1 MCPTRYRVKPAR
13 GGKKKDG
20 ERPFGASLL
29 GKPFG
34 AAGKAP
40 FALKVSRV
48 KNSALPGPSV
58 PPVSVGSAKPIGTE
72 PGDEL
77 KKPGA
82 ASAVILLNWPRPKA
96 LEFF

>member
-1 MCPTRYRVKPAR
+1 
-13 GGKKKDG
+13 
-20 ERPFGASLL
+20 
-29 GKPFG
+29 
-34 AAGKAP
+34 
-40 FALKVSRV
+40 
-48 KNSALPGPSV
+48 LPGPSV